1 MCEFSQ
7 GLTNDF
13 KWFEQIRTF
22 QENIWYEMYVIKDNW
37 TWNWKKVTIKL
48 FMARPISPN
57 FVNSPKHPP
66 RDCKGRH
73 QANDPTGKGEYK
85 REN

>member
-22 QENIWYEMYVIKDNW
+22 QENIWYEMYVIKDDW
-37 TWNWKKVTIKL
+37 TWNWKKVTIKP
-48 FMARPISPN
+48 FIARPILPN
-57 FVNSPKHPP
+57 SVNSPKYPP

-73 QANDPTGKGEYK
+73 RVNEPTGKGEYK

>member
-37 TWNWKKVTIKL
+37 TWNWK
-48 FMARPISPN
+48 
-57 FVNSPKHPP
+57 
-66 RDCKGRH
+66 
-73 QANDPTGKGEYK
+73 
-85 REN
+85 